1 MIGIYKITSPTGKVY
16 VGSSI
21 NIEKRIKYYKALAC
35 KGQKRLFASLNK
47 YGFNNH
53 NFEILEECNVDELH
67 FKENQYGTLFNVLG
81 ANGLNSILPSIN
93 DKFKSISEETRLRM
107 SNSKLGDKNTFFGK
121 THSEETKEKIRVF
134 QTGRKHSLEHRQKV
148 SLNNAKNKAKIVL
161 DLQSGVFYESAKE
174 VSDLYNI
181 KHSTLRA
188 MLNGTNKNKTN
199 YTYC

>member
-1 MIGIYKITSPTGKVY
+1 MVGVYKITSPTGKAY

-21 NIEKRIKYYKALAC
+21 NIEKRIKYYKALSC
-35 KGQKRLFASLNK
+35 KGQKRLFSSLNK

-53 NFEILEECNVDELH
+53 NFEILEECNIDELH
-67 FKENQYGTLFNVLG
+67 FKENQYGMLFNVLG
-81 ANGLNSILPSIN
+81 VNGLNSILPSVN
-93 DKFKSISEETRLRM
+93 DRFKSISEETRLRM
-107 SNSKLGDKNTFFGK
+107 SNSKLGEKNNFFGK
-121 THSEETKEKIRVF
+121 THLEETKEKIRVF